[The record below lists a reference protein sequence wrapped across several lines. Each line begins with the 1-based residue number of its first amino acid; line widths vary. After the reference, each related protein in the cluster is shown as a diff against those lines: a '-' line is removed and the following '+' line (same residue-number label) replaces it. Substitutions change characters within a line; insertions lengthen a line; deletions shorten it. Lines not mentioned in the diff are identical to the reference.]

1 MDRLFYKLF
10 MTEMKMASGKRDHLV
25 DTALDLFCQEGF
37 HATGIDK
44 ILEKAGVARMTLYN
58 HFKSKDEL
66 ILAALRRRDEK
77 FRNWFMRA
85 VERRA
90 SKPQDRLL
98 AVFDALEEW
107 FSEKDFSGCMF
118 INASAEYAEADDPIH
133 MVSCEHKMLV
143 LKYIR
148 ELALA
153 ANIPDHAVLADELML
168 LAEGSIVMA
177 YVAGDKTSAARAK
190 KTAEKL
196 IKISQSKNIQ

>member
-1 MDRLFYKLF
+1 
-10 MTEMKMASGKRDHLV
+10 MASRKRDHLV
-25 DTALDLFCQEGF
+25 DTALDLFCQDGF

-44 ILEKAGVARMTLYN
+44 ILETAGVARMTLYN

-107 FSEKDFSGCMF
+107 FTDKDFSGCMF
-118 INASAEYAEADDPIH
+118 INASAEFASSDDPIH
-133 MVSCEHKMLV
+133 MISSEHKMLV
-143 LKYIR
+143 LNYLR
-148 ELALA
+148 ELTKASDLS
-153 ANIPDHAVLADELML
+153 NHETLADELML
-168 LAEGSIVMA
+168 LAEGAIVMA
-177 YVAGDKTSAARAK
+177 YVAGDKSAAARAK
-190 KTAEKL
+190 GAAEKL
-196 IKISQSKNIQ
+196 IQQLRNSD